1 MVPTG
6 PKFQPREVI
15 PSVLPIQGKRLL
27 SQGPVTT
34 GHAGYMTPLDHSS
47 GKISNMSTLTP
58 IPSPISMGMGLG
70 LNRQSP
76 QMNSFTKPIKLP
88 TIPSQTQ
95 KTSEPVIDIDNQPDK
110 LLARLGYLI
119 RSRTVT
125 REKLIAYLGI
135 VVKGLHYS
143 IKCLK
148 PPSLKV
154 IQSRLIKLPEFP
166 VHSRPQNSA

>member
-1 MVPTG
+1 
-6 PKFQPREVI
+6 
-15 PSVLPIQGKRLL
+15 
-27 SQGPVTT
+27 
-34 GHAGYMTPLDHSS
+34 
-47 GKISNMSTLTP
+47 
-58 IPSPISMGMGLG
+58 MGIGLG
-70 LNRQSP
+70 LNRQGP
-76 QMNSFTKPIKLP
+76 QMNSFSKPIKLP
-88 TIPSQTQ
+88 TLPAQAQ
-95 KTSEPVIDIDNQPDK
+95 KPSEPVIDIDNQPDK

-125 REKLIAYLGI
+125 KEKLIAYLGI

-166 VHSRPQNSA
+166 VHSRHEN